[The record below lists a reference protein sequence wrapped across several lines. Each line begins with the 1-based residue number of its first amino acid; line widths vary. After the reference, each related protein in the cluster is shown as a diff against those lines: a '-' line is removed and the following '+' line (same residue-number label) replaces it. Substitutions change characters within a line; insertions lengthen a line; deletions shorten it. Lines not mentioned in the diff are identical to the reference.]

1 MDKALYVSMTGA
13 VQNMLGQRIHANNL
27 ANITTTGFRRD
38 FEQARSMPVF
48 GEFYPSR
55 AYAMTENPGQSF
67 DQGTMMETGNDLD
80 VAIRGDGWIAVQG
93 PDGQER
99 YTRAGNL
106 TIGTN
111 GELFTG
117 SGLPVLGEN
126 GPIVIPE
133 FEKIEMGLDGT
144 ISIRPVGQPPN
155 ELAEVNR
162 IKLVNP
168 DVTQL
173 TKGTDGL
180 FRLKDGGAVPADA
193 NVQLV
198 PGFLEGSNVNG
209 VAEMISLLALTRQ
222 YEVNVKMM
230 RSLEENSESME
241 SVLRIN

>member
-67 DQGTMMETGNDLD
+67 DQGPLMETGNDLD
-80 VAIRGDGWIAVQG
+80 VAIGGDGWIAVQG
-93 PDGQER
+93 ADGEER

-133 FEKIEMGLDGT
+133 FEKIELGLDGT

-168 DVTQL
+168 DVSQL
-173 TKGTDGL
+173 IKGTDGL
-180 FRLKDGGAVPADA
+180 FKFKENEVAPADA
-193 NVQLV
+193 NVRLV